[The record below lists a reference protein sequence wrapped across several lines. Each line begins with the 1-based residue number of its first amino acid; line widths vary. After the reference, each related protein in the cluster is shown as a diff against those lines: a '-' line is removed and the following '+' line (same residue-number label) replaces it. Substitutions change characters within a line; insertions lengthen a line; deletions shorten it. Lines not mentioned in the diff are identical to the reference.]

1 MAHPHQRDGFTLIE
15 LLVVI
20 AIIAVLMGI
29 LMPALRRAKGQ
40 AQAVACL
47 NNLKQLGLA
56 MTTYAQENDDYIPRA
71 LDHKV
76 KWILVFVP
84 FLGKDY
90 REVED
95 YREVDVYQCPSFP
108 RMGEGQF
115 GHSNAEQTVDYVVNA
130 WDMDDPGINNGE
142 QGNQKDVPTKLSGI
156 KSPAEKVYMADNEA
170 GEWRPVVR
178 DEYELD
184 ILSRFNYLDVWSVTH
199 LPASDRKTKGD
210 NLTRRVSA
218 DRHRKVGCNNLFF
231 DGHAGWMKAEENTY
245 RYWCGLGNN

>member
-1 MAHPHQRDGFTLIE
+1 MAHAHQRDGFTLIE

-40 AQAVACL
+40 AQTVACL
-47 NNLKQLGLA
+47 NNLKQLGIA
-56 MTTYAQENDDYIPRA
+56 MTSYAQEHDDYIPRA
-71 LDHKV
+71 LDHEV

-90 REVED
+90 RKVED

-108 RMGEGQF
+108 RTGVGQF
-115 GHSNAEQTVDYVVNA
+115 GHSNADQTVDYVVNA
-130 WDMDDPGINNGE
+130 WDMDNPGINGGN
-142 QGNQKDVPTKLSGI
+142 QGNQKDEPTKLSNI
-156 KSPAEKVYMADNEA
+156 KSPAEKVYMADNSA

-178 DEYELD
+178 NRYELD

-199 LPASDRKTKGD
+199 LPASDRTTKGD
-210 NLTRRVSA
+210 NLTRRVAA

-231 DGHAGWMKAEENTY
+231 DGHAGWMNAEENTY
-245 RYWCGLGNN
+245 RYWCGTGQ